1 MLKALFDFKG
11 STLKKVY
18 RGVTLLGVIVAA
30 VITAIGCKTIVNMN
44 FMKEALGVKKLI
56 AGDVMLYL
64 LKNYLVYALAVL
76 AVVAVVFFVL
86 RAKDRKN
93 QAA

>member
-11 STLKKVY
+11 STLKKIY
-18 RGVTLLGVIVAA
+18 RSIMLLGVIVAA
-30 VITAIGCKTIVNMN
+30 AITAIGCKTIVDMN
-44 FMKEALGVKKLI
+44 FMKETLGVKKLVS
-56 AGDVMLYL
+56 GDVMLYL
-64 LKNYLVYALAVL
+64 LKNYLVYALAVVL
-76 AVVAVVFFVL
+76 FVL